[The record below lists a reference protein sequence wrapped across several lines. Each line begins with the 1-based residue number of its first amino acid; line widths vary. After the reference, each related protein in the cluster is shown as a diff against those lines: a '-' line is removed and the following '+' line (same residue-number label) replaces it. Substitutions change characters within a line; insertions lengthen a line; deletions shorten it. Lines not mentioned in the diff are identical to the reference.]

1 MLATLLAA
9 ATVSAA
15 PAPKASAPTPVS
27 ADALARSLFLPGQ
40 AVDVEHHGKTYRV
53 FVSVPSDPVPPEGFP
68 LLVVL
73 DGNFNFYTAAAMA
86 SGRAR
91 WKEMSPVVVV
101 GVGYP
106 TTSAE
111 EILARRVA
119 DLTPLRATD
128 PGVLAN
134 RAPGA
139 VGGEAADFRRF
150 LTDALPSIVGSFTR
164 IDSACTTLFGHSLGG
179 LFVADTLLRAP
190 QTYRQYFAS
199 SPSLWNNDFAVLK
212 EQAQFREKA
221 AALAAPIRVE
231 LSVGGLEREFSARQL
246 AGVPSLR
253 GLPDVRMVAAL
264 TEFGGWMTGL
274 HAPNVS
280 VSYGV
285 VEGETHTSV
294 VPGNL
299 VRAVDMASECAPMP
313 SQTSR

>member
-9 ATVSAA
+9 AAVAVTPAA
-15 PAPKASAPTPVS
+15 QASAPRPVS
-27 ADALARSLFLPGQ
+27 ADALAKSLFLPGQ
-40 AVDVEHHGKTYRV
+40 AVDVQHHGKTYRV
-53 FVSVPSDPVPPEGFP
+53 FVSVPPDPVPPGGFP

-119 DLTPLRATD
+119 DLTPVAATD

-139 VGGEAADFRRF
+139 VGGEAAAFRSF
-150 LTDALPSIVGSFTR
+150 VTGALPSIVGSFTK
-164 IDSACTTLFGHSLGG
+164 IDSTCTTLFGHSLGG

-221 AALAAPIRVE
+221 AALTAPIRVE

-253 GLPDVRMVAAL
+253 GLPDVRMVSAL

-274 HAPNVS
+274 HSPNVNIR
-280 VSYGV
+280 YGV

-299 VRAVDMASECAPMP
+299 VRAVDMASECAPTP
-313 SQTSR
+313 AQTGR

>member
-1 MLATLLAA
+1 MLAPLLAA
-9 ATVSAA
+9 AAVGAA
-15 PAPKASAPTPVS
+15 PAPPASAPQPVS
-27 ADALARSLFLPGQ
+27 ADALAKSLFLPGQ

-53 FVSVPSDPVPPEGFP
+53 FVSIPPDPVPPEGFP

-73 DGNFNFYTAAAMA
+73 DGNFNFSIAASIA
-86 SGRAR
+86 SSRAR
-91 WKEMSPVVVV
+91 WKEMSPIVVV

-106 TTSAE
+106 STSID

-119 DLTPLRATD
+119 DLTPLKATD

-139 VGGEAADFRRF
+139 VGGEAAAFRSF
-150 LTDALPSIVGSFTR
+150 LTGALPSVVGSFTK

-212 EQAQFREKA
+212 EQAQFRDKV
-221 AALAAPIRVE
+221 AALPAPIRVE

-246 AGVPSLR
+246 AGIPSLR

-274 HAPNVS
+274 RAPNVN
-280 VSYGV
+280 VRYGV

-294 VPGNL
+294 VPGNV
-299 VRAVDMASECAPMP
+299 VRAVDLASECPAT
-313 SQTSR
+313 SLQTGH

>member
-1 MLATLLAA
+1 MGK
-9 ATVSAA
+9 SFRGDRMGGDRHE
-15 PAPKASAPTPVS
+15 PAIGVAWVLDVP
-27 ADALARSLFLPGQ
+27 SLSRDEQ
-40 AVDVEHHGKTYRV
+40 HDGKTYRV
-53 FVSVPSDPVPPEGFP
+53 FVSVPPDPVPPEGFP

-86 SGRAR
+86 LGRAR

-119 DLTPLRATD
+119 DLTPLETTD

-139 VGGEAADFRRF
+139 VGGEAAAFRSF
-150 LTDALPSIVGSFTR
+150 LTGALPSIVGSFTKV
-164 IDSACTTLFGHSLGG
+164 DGSCTTLFGHSLGG

-212 EQAQFREKA
+212 EQAQFREKV
-221 AALAAPIRVE
+221 AALRAPIRVE

-280 VSYGV
+280 VKYGV

-299 VRAVDMASECAPMP
+299 VRAVDMASECPA
-313 SQTSR
+313 TSPPTGD